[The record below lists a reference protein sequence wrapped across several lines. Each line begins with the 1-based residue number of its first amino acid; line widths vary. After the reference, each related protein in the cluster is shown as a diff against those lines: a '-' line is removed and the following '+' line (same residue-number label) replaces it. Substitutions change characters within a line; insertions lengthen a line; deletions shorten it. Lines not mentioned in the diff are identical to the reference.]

1 MPLIIETGTIVAG
14 ANSYVTVAEARPY
27 VENRGGEFPFEDVE
41 GEFLILQA
49 MDFFESHRERFK
61 GDLVKIDQPLSF
73 PRTGFVAEEWEWG
86 SDQIPRQVKAA
97 ILALIYEIVKG
108 KDPFNPEAEAPP
120 TIKKKV
126 GPIETVYAE
135 PARVSKVYKNS
146 QSQTLMNL
154 LLKGNGLALV
164 RG

>member
-1 MPLIIETGTIVAG
+1 MALIIETGAIVTG

-27 VENRGGEFPFEDVE
+27 VENRGGTFPIEDIE
-41 GEFLILQA
+41 GGYKILQA
-49 MDFFESHRERFK
+49 MDFFESHRSRFK
-61 GDLVKIDQPLSF
+61 GDLVAIDQPLSF
-73 PRTGFVAEEWEWG
+73 PRIGFVAEEWEWG

-97 ILALIYEIVKG
+97 VLALVFEICQG
-108 KDPFNPEAEAPP
+108 KDPLNPEAEAPP
-120 TIKKKV
+120 VIKKKV